1 MFNITDL
8 NITEVIPT
16 ITFIL
21 GILIGSAVGVFIYA
35 ALTED
40 DTTRG
45 HPL

>member
-1 MFNITDL
+1 M
-8 NITEVIPT
+8 

-21 GILIGSAVGVFIYA
+21 GILIGAAVGVFLFA
-35 ALTED
+35 ALTD